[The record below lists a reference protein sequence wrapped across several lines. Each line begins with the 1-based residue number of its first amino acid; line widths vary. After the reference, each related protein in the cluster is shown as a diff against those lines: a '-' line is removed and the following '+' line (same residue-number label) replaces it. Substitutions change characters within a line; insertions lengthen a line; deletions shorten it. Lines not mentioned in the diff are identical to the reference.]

1 MSRPKP
7 CKPWLSACSPRRPAL
22 PRLGPFFM
30 LQDSTGWRRNSLFHP
45 SGPLERECR
54 KAMALLRTASPSD
67 LGPVIE
73 SEHVMLRTPQ
83 MSDFPAW
90 AELRAASR
98 EFLTPWEPLSASDEL
113 SRASFRRRG
122 VTQSCTLGYWIGAKY
137 AQQGYMTAAIRA
149 VTPFVFDSLELHRLD
164 AACLPS
170 NAASIKLL
178 EKTGFKRE
186 GLARRY
192 LRINGVWQDHLL
204 YALLD
209 TDTRR

>member
-1 MSRPKP
+1 
-7 CKPWLSACSPRRPAL
+7 
-22 PRLGPFFM
+22 
-30 LQDSTGWRRNSLFHP
+30 
-45 SGPLERECR
+45 
-54 KAMALLRTASPSD
+54 MALLRTATPSD

-73 SEHVMLRTPQ
+73 SDRVVLRTPQ
-83 MSDFPAW
+83 MSDYPGW

-98 EFLTPWEPLSASDEL
+98 EFLTPWEPLWATDEL
-113 SRASFRRRG
+113 SRPSFRRRVRHYLRDLREDVGYALFIFAATSGFLVGGLTLCNVRRG

-137 AQQGYMTAAIRA
+137 AQQGYMTAAVRA
-149 VTPFVFDSLELHRLD
+149 VVPFVFDSLELHRLE

-170 NAASIKLL
+170 NTASIKLL

-209 TDTRR
+209 SDPRR